1 MIGVRCMVGIPLAG
15 IVIVYFYNGKR
26 AERGRTFSKWFFYL
40 FYPVH
45 LLVLGIIR
53 IALL

>member
-1 MIGVRCMVGIPLAG
+1 MAGILLAG
-15 IVIVYFYNGKR
+15 IVIVFFYNGKR
-26 AERGRTFSKWFFYL
+26 AERERNFSKCFFYL

-45 LLVLGIIR
+45 LLLLAIIR

>member
-1 MIGVRCMVGIPLAG
+1 MNRALM
-15 IVIVYFYNGKR
+15 IVIAAGVVLLCFYNGKR

-45 LLVLGIIR
+45 LLIL
-53 IALL
+53 ALIKLCFAG